1 MTTQQLLLSEESAVL
16 ESKSDTDSESGYEE
30 QDVIL
35 TWNMNWETLRK
46 GTTYCNKCCP
56 LKVT

>member
-1 MTTQQLLLSEESAVL
+1 MTTQQLLLSEENAVL

-35 TWNMNWETLRK
+35 T
-46 GTTYCNKCCP
+46 
-56 LKVT
+56 